1 MAGVTKSGS
10 MKITYYG
17 HSCFELEIND
27 QRVLLDPFISP
38 NEKAASI
45 DISKLNP
52 DFILVSH
59 GHADHVADVE
69 TIGKNSGAMIV
80 SNYEVVQWF
89 AAKGLENGH
98 GMNIG
103 GNWKFPFGKVKMV
116 NAIHSSSMPDG
127 SYGGNPAGFILEA
140 ENKFFYYAGDTALHI
155 DMKQIRDDVSL
166 ELAFLP
172 IGDNF
177 TMGIND
183 AVRAAEYSGARKVI
197 GMHYDTF
204 PPIEIDHDAAQ
215 RAFDAAGIELVLMS
229 IGETIN
235 I

>member
-1 MAGVTKSGS
+1 

-17 HSCFELEIND
+17 HSCFELEIKD

-38 NEKAASI
+38 NEKASAI
-45 DISKLNP
+45 DISKLQP
-52 DFILVSH
+52 DFILLSH

-69 TIGKNSGAMIV
+69 TIAGNSGAQIV
-80 SNYEVVQWF
+80 SNFEVVQWF

-103 GNWKFPFGKVKMV
+103 GSWTFPFGNVKMV

-127 SYGGNPAGFILEA
+127 SYGGNPAGFIIEA
-140 ENKFFYYAGDTALHI
+140 EKKFFYYAGDTALHM
-155 DMKQIRDDVSL
+155 DMKQIREEVVV
-166 ELAFLP
+166 ELAFMP

-177 TMGIND
+177 TMGAKD
-183 AVRAAEYSGARKVI
+183 AVRAAEFSGTRKVI

-204 PPIEIDHDAAQ
+204 PPIEIDHEAAKKT
-215 RAFDAAGIELVLMS
+215 FEAAGIELILMS